1 MKKLL
6 YALLAVSIIFS
17 ACTNHYEDAIV
28 LFNKGVSEKSHD
40 ILANSILELE
50 LIKPNHEN
58 YKNAQELILKIDSI
72 IQNWDL
78 KAKEKYERRLD
89 SLILI
94 EEEELKIKEQK
105 IQAELKAELLKYP
118 NLVGKW
124 KCYSSGT
131 YSVLNSDV
139 RIYKKN
145 GKYYQSMVF
154 DKDGSE
160 SILQLSKVS
169 NNRYNNI
176 GKSDYNII
184 NTDGDLEFWDKQGY
198 FMTCK
203 KR

>member
-6 YALLAVSIIFS
+6 YTLLAVSIIFS

-94 EEEELKIKEQK
+94 EEEKLKIKEQK
-105 IQAELKAELLKYP
+105 IQEELKAEVLKYP

-124 KCYSSGT
+124 KCYSSGA

-160 SILQLSKVS
+160 STLQLSKVS